1 MKKFF
6 TLAAALLLIASSA
19 MAQEVTIAKK
29 GNRMTPGK
37 GDFSIGFTFNPVAL
51 SKKISYQPSIGTFAG
66 DWVGAQAE
74 YPHQMFFL
82 STDPLASLML
92 KYRFTEHWG
101 LRANVGFTGSRT
113 NYKEYVQDDYT
124 VHIKTAGA
132 GGYSEN
138 HVVDVITAKLNAF
151 TIGISA
157 EYTKNFGA
165 ISFIAGFGIQYA
177 LGGGSMTFKYGNDFL
192 YDDATGRWVNAK
204 PSSTPYTTM
213 KPSDLNTDEG
223 KAWTAIQY
231 HFNEYDKDT
240 KDKSYYHGFDKGVLM
255 ADSTIRPT
263 DRYNI
268 GYCNGI
274 GFTCDMG
281 IEWFFIGRM
290 SLTAAITFT
299 PLMIMFQPQTYA
311 TFEGIQSKDATYNES
326 GTASYTSR
334 SKENYEVVKFSH
346 LVSPGSTALLYG
358 TENLGFRLGFNYY
371 L

>member
-6 TLAAALLLIASSA
+6 ILAATLLLFASA
-19 MAQEVTIAKK
+19 ATAQEVTVAKK
-29 GNRMTPGK
+29 GNKMTPSK

-51 SKKISYQPSIGTFAG
+51 SKKISYQPGIGTFAG
-66 DWVGAQAE
+66 DWVGSQAE

-82 STDPLASLML
+82 STEPLASFML
-92 KYRFTEHWG
+92 KYRFTDHWG
-101 LRANVGFTGSRT
+101 IRGSLGFTGSRT
-113 NYKEYVQDDYT
+113 NYKEYVKDDFAMHRLEKSAGKYT
-124 VHIKTAGA
+124 
-132 GGYSEN
+132 EN
-138 HVVDVITAKLNAF
+138 LAVDVISAKLNAF

-165 ISFIAGFGIQYA
+165 LSFIAGFGIQYA
-177 LGGGSMTFKYGNDFL
+177 VGGGSMSFKYGND
-192 YDDATGRWVNAK
+192 YINYEDDGQRWINYNPTTTAYTQMKTTELEQGKLNGYNA
-204 PSSTPYTTM
+204 
-213 KPSDLNTDEG
+213 D
-223 KAWTAIQY
+223 
-231 HFNEYDKDT
+231 DK
-240 KDKSYYHGFDKGVLM
+240 YGYHGFNLNQLTDG
-255 ADSTIRPT
+255 STVRPT

-281 IEWFFIGRM
+281 IEWFFAGKM

-311 TFEGIQSKDATYNES
+311 TFEGIQTKDITWNNGSAQTQYRE
-326 GTASYTSR
+326 
-334 SKENYEVVKFSH
+334 KDQYEVVEFSH

-358 TENLGFRLGFNYY
+358 TENLGFRIGFNYY